1 MFVYLIPFSS
11 YYQILNLLNFFIFS
25 VSLIVSLLTLHLTF
39 VPSDP
44 SDLGDDQWPP
54 LFNLSPSN
62 IFFLRFVGWNAPGLG
77 HGITCL
83 RDRGGSE
90 DDSTHGVRTV
100 STGKATGKNIREE
113 MLTVAS
119 HDVESL
125 EYSSAYHFYLW
136 NSIQVCDKHFT
147 SRRKP
152 LNKFLENFILRIK
165 YLYSSFALAV
175 TYISRSW

>member
-1 MFVYLIPFSS
+1 MLFCYCKQVFVYLIPFSS

-62 IFFLRFVGWNAPGLG
+62 IFFLRSVGWNAPGLG

-100 STGKATGKNIREE
+100 STGKATGKNIRQE

-125 EYSSAYHFYLW
+125 EYSSVVPNIFTFE
-136 NSIQVCDKHFT
+136 IQY
-147 SRRKP
+147 
-152 LNKFLENFILRIK
+152 KFVTNILR
-165 YLYSSFALAV
+165 LVVNHLTSF
-175 TYISRSW
+175 